1 MIDRLSGLALAPA
14 VALAL
19 AGCQETTT
27 TAARPRVDAPGV
39 PVSVQSISGAPEAVT
54 ASFAGLLGE
63 AAAERK
69 MEIVAGDKPARF
81 RMRGYLTAQP
91 TEDGQ
96 TALAFVWD
104 VYDESKKRA
113 QRVQGES
120 LGRRGSGSDPWAGID
135 QTIVAKAASEFD
147 GRDRELPGDDAGRRA
162 ADAGRQE
169 HGCRKEDRSRDGRQ
183 AALESADFTLNHGMS
198 SRHSGPRLPCFYGN
212 APSFRGA
219 AQPRARNP

>member
-1 MIDRLSGLALAPA
+1 MIQRLSGLALGPA

-19 AGCQETTT
+19 AGCQETTA
-27 TAARPRVDAPGV
+27 TASRPRVDAPGV

-54 ASFAGLLGE
+54 ASFASLLGE

-81 RMRGYLTAQP
+81 RVRGYLTAQP

-104 VYDESKKRA
+104 VYDSTKQRA

-120 LGRRGSGSDPWAGID
+120 LGRRSSGSDPWAGID
-135 QTIVAKAASEFD
+135 QTIVAKAASESM
-147 GRDRELPGDDAGRRA
+147 DAIAGFLVTTPAVEPKADTKTKTEAKSA
-162 ADAGRQE
+162 A
-169 HGCRKEDRSRDGRQ
+169 KTSQ
-183 AALESADFTLNHGMS
+183 AT
-198 SRHSGPRLPCFYGN
+198 PPKRL
-212 APSFRGA
+212 
-219 AQPRARNP
+219 